1 MSPQLQAHRPLETSV
16 VPEVSSREAL
26 NQALSANPPLPDSGR
41 VVVGEGPVPA
51 AIAFVGEQPGDE
63 EDRMGRP
70 FVGPAGHLL
79 DRAMAEAGIDRSR
92 VYLTNAVKQF
102 KFIERGKRRIHQKP
116 SMGEVTLY
124 RWWLKRELDFVDPQI
139 AVALGA
145 TAALALAGHRVTI
158 AKARGPTEFDGRS
171 GFVDGASILSAAH
184 PGQRGAQDRL

>member
-1 MSPQLQAHRPLETSV
+1 MSRTSQAQRLSEEDLRPEI
-16 VPEVSSREAL
+16 SSLEAL
-26 NQALSANPPLPDSGR
+26 NEALSANPPLADSGR
-41 VVVGEGPVPA
+41 IVFGEGPVSA

-116 SMGEVTLY
+116 SMSEVTHY
-124 RWWLKRELDFVDPQI
+124 RWWLRRELDLVDPQMV
-139 AVALGA
+139 VALGA
-145 TAALALAGHRVTI
+145 TAALALAGHRVRKI
-158 AKARGPTEFDGRS
+158 AYEA
-171 GFVDGASILSAAH
+171 FVADLRAIAGS
-184 PGQRGAQDRL
+184 P